1 MCYAYK
7 PHRSNDFAYAKDFV
21 YVIVAGSEVR
31 RMRWDLIPRGF
42 MRQEGLNREEALKA
56 KDSRKKDSRGFS
68 SYNARIETVDSLW
81 AFRDAWR
88 EGKRGLIPAE
98 AWKERPNMD
107 DAPRAFK
114 GREYEIALEQ
124 PHYMAALFDVWRSR
138 DGEVV
143 ESCTVITGP
152 SDKVPAIRDIW
163 HERMPILLAKEAA
176 RAWIDPATSPEAA
189 KALLLEAAIPPL
201 AVREILPEARQEELL

>member
-7 PHRSNDFAYAKDFV
+7 PHRSETFAYAKDTV
-21 YVIVAGSEVR
+21 DVIVAGSEVR

-42 MRQEGLNREEALKA
+42 MRQERLSRDEALKA

-81 AFRDAWR
+81 TFRDAWR

-107 DAPRAFK
+107 DAPREFK
-114 GREYEIALEQ
+114 GREYEIALER
-124 PHYMAALFDVWRSR
+124 PHYLAALFDVWQSR
-138 DGEVV
+138 DGEAL

-152 SDKVPAIRDIW
+152 SDRVPAIRDIW
-163 HERMPILLAKEAA
+163 HERMPILLSGEAA

-189 KALLLEAAIPPL
+189 MTLLREAAAPSL
-201 AVREILPEARQEELL
+201 SVQEILPEARQEELL